1 MNIFEAKYAIM
12 LLLTMNGFSNYFVDA
27 KVARETSY
35 PGISFARYNVF
46 LDTSSDSSESLISE
60 DGLVSAQDEADF
72 AKLARY

>member
-12 LLLTMNGFSNYFVDA
+12 LLLVITGFAGNFVDA

-60 DGLVSAQDEADF
+60 DGLAAALDEADF